1 MWSVCHV
8 LFGSEVHF
16 RLTAFS
22 ILLIQSA
29 FLKVSLTFV
38 YFFNFLDTYHRV
50 MGLFSDISVAVLY
63 ILFTVSQIYPHFVF
77 NCPCKNPMVRGADT
91 AESWTQ
97 LSPPTLPSNWSLLEL
112 IFVFKPTLVVCYKPL
127 HSLIW
132 LSRVHLMWFCLSILL
147 EHISSR
153 GSEGKRLMVLSISGH
168 VICMKKEGFQYIHQ
182 RAANTAS
189 CRTRAPITQNSCD
202 IVRETDA
209 LS

>member
-8 LFGSEVHF
+8 LFGSEAHF

-38 YFFNFLDTYHRV
+38 NFFDFLDTYHR
-50 MGLFSDISVAVLY
+50 MMELFSDISVAVLY
-63 ILFTVSQIYPHFVF
+63 ILFTVSWIYPHFVF
-77 NCPCKNPMVRGADT
+77 NCPRKNPMVRGADT

-97 LSPPTLPSNWSLLEL
+97 LSPHTLPSNWSLLEL

-132 LSRVHLMWFCLSILL
+132 LSRVHLMWFCLYIQTWAYF
-147 EHISSR
+147 IMGVR
-153 GSEGKRLMVLSISGH
+153 GEDVDGIEYFRTCHLHEEGRLSVYMSE
-168 VICMKKEGFQYIHQ
+168 
-182 RAANTAS
+182 S
-189 CRTRAPITQNSCD
+189 CKYSF
-202 IVRETDA
+202 
-209 LS
+209 L